1 MKTIQKGPFLGI
13 NSQLPDF
20 SLSVKDKGDY
30 LRDAVNTDIDNRGS
44 LVRRKGAQR
53 IQAMT
58 DPHSLFGEYLVRDF
72 ALYRIT
78 LPVYSEAL
86 LKNLASNARMSWLEF
101 NGDIYFSNGTD
112 SGRIDSAGNIYPW
125 GLPTP
130 SEPVVTSI
138 SGTLPIGYYQV
149 ATSHARYS
157 GGTSAA
163 NLLEESGV
171 SASNNFY
178 LGAPGAL
185 RVPLPA
191 ATAGA
196 THINVY
202 VSLPN
207 GSMPMLHSVVAAG
220 TASIDINTQAT
231 GVEAVQRYEEPLPP
245 GSRVF
250 MVNGRLCVLSGSSLF
265 FGQPFRFGY
274 YLPLEGRIEFPAPV
288 TIAIANQS
296 GVYVAADKTY
306 FIAGVDI
313 GGDETTFR
321 DVLPYG
327 AVAGTEFMLPNKEN
341 VIVGWFGEK
350 GVVLAD
356 SQGQVTQ
363 TMADTVSLTPPE
375 SGVSA
380 VFETRGYRRVV
391 SCNWSLNLALQAAT
405 RYEGFDFT
413 SISGLYG
420 TRADG
425 LFLIE
430 GTSPV
435 DSVINLGKH
444 DFGSEN
450 EKRLPAVYVGC
461 TSEQPLE
468 LTVTTPDDED
478 YRYPARSCGSKMN
491 LHRIDPGRG
500 LMANWFDL
508 TLQNVGGSDFTVA
521 SVSFAPVA
529 STRRI

>member
-1 MKTIQKGPFLGI
+1 MKTIAKGPWLGI
-13 NSQLPDF
+13 NNQLPDF
-20 SLSVKDKGDY
+20 SLGVKDKGDY

-44 LVRRKGAQR
+44 LIRRKAPQL
-53 IQAMT
+53 IHAMT
-58 DPHSLFGEYLVRDF
+58 APHSLFGGYMVRGS

-78 LPVYSEAL
+78 LPTYSETMVKVL
-86 LKNLASNARMSWLEF
+86 SSNARMSWLEF
-101 NGDIYFSNGTD
+101 NGDIYFTNSID
-112 SGRIDSAGNIYPW
+112 SGRIDAAGTIYPW

-130 SEPVVTSI
+130 VEPVVTSI

-178 LGAPGAL
+178 LSAPGAL
-185 RVPLPA
+185 RVALPA
-191 ATAGA
+191 STTGA

-202 VSLPN
+202 VSMPN
-207 GSMPMLHSVVAAG
+207 GAMPMLHSVVAAG

-231 GVEAVQRYEEPLPP
+231 GVESVQRYEEPLPP

-250 MVNGRLCVLSGSSLF
+250 MANGRLCVLSGNSLF
-265 FGQPFRFGY
+265 FGLPARFGY
-274 YLPLEGRIEFPAPV
+274 YLPLDGRIEFPAPA
-288 TIAIANQS
+288 TMAIANQS

-306 FIAGVDI
+306 FIAGTDI
-313 GGDETTFR
+313 GGETTEFK

-327 AVAGTEFMLPNKEN
+327 AVAGTEFTLPNKEN

-350 GVVLAD
+350 GIVLAD

-363 TMADTVSLTPPE
+363 TMADTVALTPPE
-375 SGVSA
+375 TGISA

-391 SCNWSLNLALQAAT
+391 SCNWCLNLSIQAVT

-425 LFLIE
+425 LFLVE
-430 GTSPV
+430 GNTTV
-435 DSVINLGKH
+435 DSVVNFGKH
-444 DFGSEN
+444 DFGVEN
-450 EKRLPAVYVGC
+450 EKRMPAVYVGC

-468 LTVTTPDDED
+468 LAITTPDDED
-478 YRYPARSCGSKMN
+478 YRYAARSCGEKMN
-491 LHRIDPGRG
+491 IHRIDPGKG
-500 LMANWFDL
+500 LKANWFDL
-508 TLQNVGGSDFTVA
+508 SLRNIDGSDFAIA
-521 SVSFAPVA
+521 SVSFAPVV